1 MGGSRI
7 LLAGLVACVVL
18 VGSLASSAGL
28 AAAAGGPEAPITEAP
43 REVRS
48 TTAVLQGMVDP
59 LAPATVSW
67 FFEYRKG
74 SVCTGGSATPMEGP
88 EEVEARPVAAGVE
101 GLLANTEYT
110 GCLVAE
116 DGGGQTAGSP
126 VHFVTALPPEAPQ
139 TLGPAQ
145 SITATSAVFEGVLN
159 PGSMREAGWYFVYS
173 NPGGVSCVEGPATAE
188 EKEEDVKAA
197 HVRVTA
203 AGLEPDQKYVFC
215 LVATNEAG
223 ETAPSAQEVFFETP
237 PSAPSVDGES
247 VSRAT
252 AAGATLE
259 AQVNPNNQE
268 TTYSF
273 EYADNPAL
281 TDGTSLAGTALSG
294 YGDQTASAITA
305 PLAPGVRYYY
315 RVLTENATGTAPG
328 TLASFTVPLAS
339 TASTGEASEVTRTT
353 AVVGGEVD
361 PEGLEAH
368 YYVQYGTGGALSR
381 SAPAEPGFE
390 AGSEMTVEALG
401 TPELPAATL
410 SELAPGTNYEYRLVA
425 TNADGTSYGIPKAF
439 TTLPATPPVAE
450 TGAATGITQLSATI
464 TGTVYPQGLQITTLA
479 FEFGSTPDLGS
490 LELARIV
497 SVSETDVR
505 IEASFE
511 PSLLPGTTYYYRTIA
526 SNRDGTG
533 YGPLRSFVTGAF
545 AEPPSPT
552 TTSLLS
558 FPTTPPPTIT
568 TKSTEKPTRAQK
580 LVSAL
585 RACRRL
591 KRKHKRAVCE
601 KQAHTK
607 YATTKNRLK
616 NHSTIA
622 RHV

>member
-1 MGGSRI
+1 M
-7 LLAGLVACVVL
+7 
-18 VGSLASSAGL
+18 
-28 AAAAGGPEAPITEAP
+28 
-43 REVRS
+43 
-48 TTAVLQGMVDP
+48 
-59 LAPATVSW
+59 
-67 FFEYRKG
+67 
-74 SVCTGGSATPMEGP
+74 
-88 EEVEARPVAAGVE
+88 
-101 GLLANTEYT
+101 
-110 GCLVAE
+110 
-116 DGGGQTAGSP
+116 
-126 VHFVTALPPEAPQ
+126 
-139 TLGPAQ
+139 
-145 SITATSAVFEGVLN
+145 
-159 PGSMREAGWYFVYS
+159 
-173 NPGGVSCVEGPATAE
+173 
-188 EKEEDVKAA
+188 
-197 HVRVTA
+197 
-203 AGLEPDQKYVFC
+203 
-215 LVATNEAG
+215 
-223 ETAPSAQEVFFETP
+223 FFETP

-450 TGAATGITQLSATI
+450 TGAATR
-464 TGTVYPQGLQITTLA
+464 YHPTL
-479 FEFGSTPDLGS
+479 
-490 LELARIV
+490 
-497 SVSETDVR
+497 
-505 IEASFE
+505 
-511 PSLLPGTTYYYRTIA
+511 
-526 SNRDGTG
+526 RDNHGHCI
-533 YGPLRSFVTGAF
+533 PAGA
-545 AEPPSPT
+545 ADHH
-552 TTSLLS
+552 
-558 FPTTPPPTIT
+558 
-568 TKSTEKPTRAQK
+568 AG
-580 LVSAL
+580 V
-585 RACRRL
+585 
-591 KRKHKRAVCE
+591 
-601 KQAHTK
+601 
-607 YATTKNRLK
+607 
-616 NHSTIA
+616 
-622 RHV
+622 